1 MVVVAGVAVYGPV
14 QGLALSIVGGLVAIC
29 FSFWF
34 ARLVG
39 GQALEQVQQP
49 FMRKILD
56 RLDER
61 PILTV
66 VILRLIFVMSP
77 PVNYAL
83 ALSSLRFRDYLIG
96 SLIGLPVPLIVLGL
110 VADRLVQWFA

>member
-1 MVVVAGVAVYGPV
+1 
-14 QGLALSIVGGLVAIC
+14 
-29 FSFWF
+29 
-34 ARLVG
+34 
-39 GQALEQVQQP
+39 
-49 FMRKILD
+49 MRKILD